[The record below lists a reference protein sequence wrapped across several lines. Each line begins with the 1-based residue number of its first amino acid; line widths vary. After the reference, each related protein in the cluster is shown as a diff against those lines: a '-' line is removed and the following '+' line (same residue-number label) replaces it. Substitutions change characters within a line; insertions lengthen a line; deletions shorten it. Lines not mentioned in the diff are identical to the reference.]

1 MSDWT
6 REQRIQREIVQYL
19 HLVLPDPP
27 DGPVWTAVN
36 PVPAKSR
43 AAAGKSK
50 AMGLRAG
57 WPDLMFVWRT
67 RALFVEVK
75 APGGR
80 APQYQR
86 AVHAELEAVGAAVRI
101 VRGVEEMQAVLRE
114 AGVPLRGHVPTRER
128 VA

>member
-6 REQRIQREIVQYL
+6 REQRLQREIVQYL
-19 HLVLPDPP
+19 QLVLPDPP
-27 DGPVWTAVN
+27 EGPVWTAVN

-57 WPDLMFVWRT
+57 WPDLMFVWRGQV
-67 RALFVEVK
+67 LPIEIK

-86 AVHAELEAVGAAVRI
+86 GVHAQLAAAGAPVRL
-101 VRGVEEMQAVLRE
+101 VRGVEDMQAVLRD
-114 AGVPLRGHVPTRER
+114 AGVPLKGCIPTGGP
-128 VA
+128 AA